1 MKEKI
6 MQEFE
11 KYSHWLL
18 RIAIASVFVYHG
30 IAKFPV
36 LEPLSSMLG
45 LSVGVMLIVAI
56 LEIIAGLLVLA
67 GGASKDVLTQAGAA
81 IIIPI
86 LLGAIFMYHWGRWN
100 FVATES
106 HPMGGM
112 EFQVTL
118 LLLSIYL
125 FFKNNDKQLN
135 EKNT

>member
-1 MKEKI
+1 MLI
-6 MQEFE
+6 FE

-30 IAKFPV
+30 IVKFPV
-36 LEPLSSMLG
+36 LEALSSMLG

-56 LEIIAGLLVLA
+56 LEIVAGLLVLA
-67 GGASKDVLTQAGAA
+67 GGATKDIITRAGAT

-106 HPMGGM
+106 HSMGGM

-125 FFKNNDKQLN
+125 FFKSNAKVPVERIAN
-135 EKNT
+135 